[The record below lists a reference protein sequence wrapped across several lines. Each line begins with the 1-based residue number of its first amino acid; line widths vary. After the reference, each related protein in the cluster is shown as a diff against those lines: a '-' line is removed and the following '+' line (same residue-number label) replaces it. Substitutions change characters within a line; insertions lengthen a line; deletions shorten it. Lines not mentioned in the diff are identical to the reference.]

1 MHALLELLLGHLAVR
16 DEETKARAKLLELL
30 PRLVD
35 RLDAVVEIERLPAA
49 RMLSLE
55 RHLDQL
61 FVVLA
66 RRWFGP
72 AGALMAASR

>member
-1 MHALLELLLGHLAVR
+1 MRSSSSFSDIWPCATRKRRPGQSSSSFCA
-16 DEETKARAKLLELL
+16 
-30 PRLVD
+30 RLVD

-55 RHLDQL
+55 RRLDQL

-66 RRWFGP
+66 RRWFEP
-72 AGALMAASR
+72 AGVLMAASR